1 MRLSEDTSAAAAAL
15 LLARV
20 REMSPTERLERL
32 RAMTRAVQQAAVAG
46 IRMRHP
52 EADER
57 EIRLR
62 LAARRLDPDLMAQVF
77 GWDRRTKDPG

>member
-1 MRLSEDTSAAAAAL
+1 MRLSEDTSAAAAAV

-62 LAARRLDPDLMAQVF
+62 LAARRLDPDLMVKIF
-77 GWDRRTKDPG
+77 GWDVRTKAPG